1 MCWLNRL
8 TKSATL
14 YNVLFS
20 SHLHIIAPT
29 PLPWNPL
36 PIPVSATVGG
46 RKTIIPKNQIFKQQG
61 TTAPENY
68 YSEVKNLK
76 SIQASGLWYANNK
89 LHQRTIVH
97 LPSQPAFCL
106 LTKKRNR
113 TQSEDVS
120 KLWSLICLQIYIS
133 ACLTVSV
140 PVGHQ
145 DWIFI
150 GGHPLIHWREH

>member
-1 MCWLNRL
+1 MGKGVLADRL

-61 TTAPENY
+61 STALENY
-68 YSEVKNLK
+68 YSEEPEMYSSEWSMVCKQQVTTAHNCRHVVSSNFLSPDK
-76 SIQASGLWYANNK
+76 K
-89 LHQRTIVH
+89 
-97 LPSQPAFCL
+97 
-106 LTKKRNR
+106 KKRP
-113 TQSEDVS
+113 QFEDFS
-120 KLWSLICLQIYIS
+120 TLCSSICLQIYIS
-133 ACLTVSV
+133 ACLMV